1 MKYLVDANVL
11 SEPTKPAPNESVVE
25 WLRQNERELV
35 VIPVILG
42 ELKYGI
48 LILPSSRRRKRLE
61 EWFSAGVQRLG
72 VLDFDVKVAAEWSRL
87 LARIKRR
94 GKAMPI
100 KDSLIAATAL
110 AYGLTMATR
119 DVADFKNA
127 GVKVVNPFAG

>member
-1 MKYLVDANVL
+1 M
-11 SEPTKPAPNESVVE
+11 
-25 WLRQNERELV
+25 
-35 VIPVILG
+35 
-42 ELKYGI
+42 
-48 LILPSSRRRKRLE
+48 E